1 MKSAAP
7 YHLAVDARPL
17 TGPPNGYTT
26 YLASIIEPLLSA
38 GWQITLLA
46 NSAIDPAYHYTRDCQ
61 IQVFGPTGSVRW
73 EQVALPRHLRAY
85 RYDVYFAPTNRGI
98 PLVSV
103 APTRTI
109 LGLLDVIPFKFPRY
123 YLPAAKFHFVRHGLG
138 PELSSV
144 ARADVLTTISVTSA
158 TDIQRYFHRRAT
170 PLLLR
175 LPSYRRQPVRQQD
188 QFVYVGG
195 VDPRKRIDSL
205 IHAFAEFAGG
215 HPTYKLVLIGRGY
228 ERFMPLCRQLNIAD
242 QVQLAGRVSDQQKMQ
257 IIGASRALV
266 YPSLYEGYGLAIA
279 EGLQAGVPVIAGHG
293 GAQAEIG
300 EDAVLYID
308 PKNPADIA
316 RAMHDVLD
324 PAVAKRLRQRG
335 DEQLERLTSP
345 KVEERIV
352 RFFTTQ
358 ASQARKVTA

>member
-1 MKSAAP
+1 MSTP
-7 YHLAVDARPL
+7 TYRLAVDARPL

-26 YLASIIEPLLSA
+26 YLASIVEPLLEA
-38 GWQITLLA
+38 GWEITLLA
-46 NSAIDPAYHYTRDCQ
+46 NATIDPAYRYSHDCLVQ
-61 IQVFGPTGSVRW
+61 TFGPAGSARW
-73 EQVALPRHLRAY
+73 EQLALPGHLRAH
-85 RYDVYFAPTNRGI
+85 RYDLYFAPTNRGI
-98 PLVSV
+98 PMVSV
-103 APTRTI
+103 TPTRTI
-109 LGLLDVIPFKFPRY
+109 LGLLDAIPFKFPRY

-138 PELSSV
+138 PELSSI

-158 TDIQRYFHRRAT
+158 TDIRRYFHRQAT

-175 LPSYRRQPVRQQD
+175 LPRYRRQAVRPQD
-188 QFVYVGG
+188 QFAYVGG

-205 IHAFAEFAGG
+205 IHAFAEFASG

-228 ERFMPLCRQLNIAD
+228 ERFVPLCRQLNIAD
-242 QVQLAGRVSDQQKMQ
+242 RVQLAGRVSDAQKMQ

-324 PAVAKRLRQRG
+324 PAVAKRLRERG
-335 DEQLERLTSP
+335 AEQLERLESP

-352 RFFTTQ
+352 RFFKTQ
-358 ASQARKVTA
+358 ADQARKAAA